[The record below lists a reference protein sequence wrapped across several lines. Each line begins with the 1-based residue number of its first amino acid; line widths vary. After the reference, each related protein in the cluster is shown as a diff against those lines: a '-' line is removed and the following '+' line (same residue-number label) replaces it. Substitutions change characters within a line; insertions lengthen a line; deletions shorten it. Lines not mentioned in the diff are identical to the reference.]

1 MGKVSFQKVDLPHDW
16 LIADAKNL
24 YRDGCGFYRK
34 IFSMQP
40 KENKRYFLI
49 FEGVYMDTTI
59 WVNEQQAGEW
69 KYGYSTFE
77 IDLTPFVKAGENEIL
92 VSVNF
97 RSPNSRWYSGA
108 GIYRDVWFKE
118 TPETYIRENGVYIHT
133 EACGEKEGKEPDF
146 LLYADT
152 EIVGDA
158 WDEVRHTLY
167 HKREV
172 EPEIELPLELLLGDQ
187 VELVEE
193 ASLMTEKVGEASGA
207 EEDANVS
214 EKEASCASAV
224 EAYADSERENLCVPE
239 IIASR
244 R

>member
-1 MGKVSFQKVDLPHDW
+1 MKRLFNGGWSFWCGEPDLDVSEAGKHLTEFQKVDLPHDW

-40 KENKRYFLI
+40 KENKRYSLI

-97 RSPNSRWYSGA
+97 RSPNC
-108 GIYRDVWFKE
+108 RD
-118 TPETYIRENGVYIHT
+118 
-133 EACGEKEGKEPDF
+133 
-146 LLYADT
+146 
-152 EIVGDA
+152 
-158 WDEVRHTLY
+158 
-167 HKREV
+167 
-172 EPEIELPLELLLGDQ
+172 LPGCM
-187 VELVEE
+187 V
-193 ASLMTEKVGEASGA
+193 
-207 EEDANVS
+207 
-214 EKEASCASAV
+214 
-224 EAYADSERENLCVPE
+224 
-239 IIASR
+239 
-244 R
+244 